1 MPDFSISRPVKSVA
15 WGIDLPWDKE
25 QKVYVWVD
33 ALSNYIT
40 ALGYPDKELYQKF
53 WPADI
58 QLLALDILKF
68 HALYWPAILMVLDIP
83 LPKGLYIHGFFK
95 INGQKMSKSLGNVV
109 SPNDLVKQ
117 YGSEVTKYLIL
128 SQFSFGSESDIKI
141 NDFPAKY
148 NADLVN
154 GLGNLINR
162 LTNMIEQYL
171 DGDIG
176 LTKKDLEKSL
186 NISKFL
192 SNINQEIEELN
203 FKLAL
208 LKIWNIIS
216 TVNEE
221 IDKNKPWE
229 LAKNNDQQKLKK
241 LLQDWT
247 KYLYNIA
254 VSLQPFMP
262 QTAEHILKILTAK
275 QIKKP
280 VKPLF
285 PRIN

>member
-1 MPDFSISRPVKSVA
+1 
-15 WGIDLPWDKE
+15 
-25 QKVYVWVD
+25 
-33 ALSNYIT
+33 
-40 ALGYPDKELYQKF
+40 
-53 WPADI
+53 
-58 QLLALDILKF
+58 
-68 HALYWPAILMVLDIP
+68 
-83 LPKGLYIHGFFK
+83 
-95 INGQKMSKSLGNVV
+95 
-109 SPNDLVKQ
+109 
-117 YGSEVTKYLIL
+117 
-128 SQFSFGSESDIKI
+128 
-141 NDFPAKY
+141 
-148 NADLVN
+148 
-154 GLGNLINR
+154 
-162 LTNMIEQYL
+162 MIEQYL